1 MRNLLAGEWA
11 KAWTGRGWLIL
22 AGCGVLMSLL
32 GALGYA
38 SQGATAI
45 EEGTMGRAAVTDDI
59 VRSWFMMSLFTSLFG
74 AVFVSREYT
83 SGAIGRS
90 VLMSGG
96 SRTRL
101 LAAKVLTA
109 TAVGALAALLTA
121 VLSLAS
127 AWGTL
132 AANGAE
138 PAWHGETWLIL
149 LGVFAVNTLAAPW
162 GALIGWIVRHQVG
175 AVVTV
180 VALTLV
186 VDPAVQV
193 LVPEAGRYLMTIA
206 QSSVYRDTKP
216 ELLSTP
222 LALLVIAGWLAAAGL
237 LARKLFT
244 ARDVV

>member
-45 EEGTMGRAAVTDDI
+45 DEGTMGRAAVTDDI

-74 AVFVSREYT
+74 AISVSREYT

-96 SRTRL
+96 RTRL
-101 LAAKVLTA
+101 LAAKVLVA

-121 VLSLAS
+121 ALSLAS
-127 AWGTL
+127 AWAAL
-132 AANGAE
+132 AADGTE

-186 VDPAVQV
+186 VDPAVQA
-193 LVPEAGRYLMTIA
+193 LVPDAGKYLMTIA
-206 QSSVYRDTKP
+206 QSSVYRDMKP

-237 LARKLFT
+237 LARKLLT

>member
-1 MRNLLAGEWA
+1 MRNLLAGEWT

-22 AGCGVLMSLL
+22 AGCGVLMSVL
-32 GALGYA
+32 GSLGYA
-38 SQGATAI
+38 SEGAAAI
-45 EEGTMGRAAVTDDI
+45 EKGTLGRAAVTDDI

-96 SRTRL
+96 RTRL

-121 VLSLAS
+121 ALSLAS

-132 AANGAE
+132 AANGTG

-162 GALIGWIVRHQVG
+162 GALVGWIVRHQVG

-186 VDPAVQV
+186 VDPALQR
-193 LVPEAGRYLMTIA
+193 LVPEVGTYLMTIA
-206 QSSVYRDTKP
+206 QSSVYRDQKP
-216 ELLSTP
+216 GLLSTP
-222 LALLVIAGWLAAAGL
+222 LALLVITGWLTAAAL

-244 ARDVV
+244 SRDVV

>member
-22 AGCGVLMSLL
+22 VGCGVLMSLL

-74 AVFVSREYT
+74 AIFVSREYT

-96 SRTRL
+96 RTRL
-101 LAAKVLTA
+101 LAAKVLIA
-109 TAVGALAALLTA
+109 TAVGALAALFTA
-121 VLSLAS
+121 ALSLAS
-127 AWGTL
+127 AWGAL
-132 AANGAE
+132 AANGTE

-193 LVPEAGRYLMTIA
+193 LVPDAGKYLMTIA
-206 QSSVYRDTKP
+206 QSSVYRDMKP

>member
-22 AGCGVLMSLL
+22 VGCSVLMSLL

-74 AVFVSREYT
+74 AIFVSREYT

-96 SRTRL
+96 RTRL
-101 LAAKVLTA
+101 LAAKVLIA
-109 TAVGALAALLTA
+109 TAVGALAALFTA
-121 VLSLAS
+121 ALSLAS
-127 AWGTL
+127 AWGAL
-132 AANGAE
+132 AANGTE

-149 LGVFAVNTLAAPW
+149 LGVFTVNTLAAPW

-193 LVPEAGRYLMTIA
+193 LVPDAGKYLMTIA
-206 QSSVYRDTKP
+206 QSSVYRDMKP